1 MSIKEK
7 IMGWVQTAKKAL
19 EESNNVKGGT
29 YPDNKDTYQDYR
41 GVDQRK

>member
-7 IMGWVQTAKKAL
+7 IMGWIDTAKRTL

-41 GVDQRK
+41 GADQKK